1 MKNPHIKI
9 PPKSPCTNFQSP
21 SIFKN
26 PIFIP
31 KRFFLQILAQPPA
44 GLFGPRSPP
53 VLSSSLTAPAEHRL
67 LLLSHRRA
75 MDAVPSFSRA
85 MEPQRSP
92 PITPPS
98 SIGRSYYPP
107 SLPIMAAMKAPIT
120 ATAHHSWPPHLPP
133 DPIKGHSHSGG
144 APHPFTSPPPL
155 PIHTHTVAAWSQS
168 PAAGAPPP
176 HLRPSPDD
184 RSPSRSALRPSRCH
198 PRGKPLR
205 PGAAVR
211 PSSGKPLPSATVK
224 STVEPGMS
232 FC

>member
-1 MKNPHIKI
+1 M
-9 PPKSPCTNFQSP
+9 S
-21 SIFKN
+21 
-26 PIFIP
+26 
-31 KRFFLQILAQPPA
+31 
-44 GLFGPRSPP
+44 SPP
-53 VLSSSLTAPAEHRL
+53 SP
-67 LLLSHRRA
+67 
-75 MDAVPSFSRA
+75 VPWSPNGR
-85 MEPQRSP
+85 P

-120 ATAHHSWPPHLPP
+120 ATAHHSWLPHLPP

-184 RSPSRSALRPSRCH
+184 RSPSRAALRPSRCH

-211 PSSGKPLPSATVK
+211 PSSGKPLPSATMK